1 MVRRIPSARSPA
13 RDATAYTAVSGGLED
28 HITKA
33 GLLESQKSTMEAE
46 FPKLKTHSLFIRLF
60 AIVSSM
66 SPKPQPYDYGN
77 QLLASQDFFD
87 RSTRV
92 LVEADSGFRPQEGM
106 MTVAQQV
113 AHTAQT
119 LDWFIEGASRPEGF
133 DLDFEK
139 HAKALEAVTSLDA
152 ARQVLATAYAKAVQ
166 FLRAGGAEDLAR
178 PLPPGPVMGGQPI
191 SDIVWAMVEHTA
203 HHRGALTVYSRQL
216 GKVPP
221 MPYGG

>member
-1 MVRRIPSARSPA
+1 
-13 RDATAYTAVSGGLED
+13 
-28 HITKA
+28 
-33 GLLESQKSTMEAE
+33 
-46 FPKLKTHSLFIRLF
+46 
-60 AIVSSM
+60 M
-66 SPKPQPYDYGN
+66 SPKPQQYDFAN
-77 QLLASQDFFD
+77 QLVASQDFFE

-92 LVEADSGFRPQEGM
+92 LDEADSGFRPREGM
-106 MTVAQQV
+106 MTAAQQI

-119 LDWFIEGASRPEGF
+119 LDWFLEGASRPEGF

-139 HAKALEAVTSLDA
+139 HAKALEATTSLAA
-152 ARQVLATAYAKAVQ
+152 ARQMLSAAYANAIQ
-166 FLRAGGAEDLAR
+166 FLRSRSAEELAR

-203 HHRGALTVYSRQL
+203 HHRGALTVYSREL